1 MAGSDQ
7 FSFAASG
14 MARIHLPLFSFLTLV
29 SLIALAI
36 AASLVAHWVSR
47 QPSFVI
53 CAKFLLSEQFWQ
65 AITSFYETPD

>member
-14 MARIHLPLFSFLTLV
+14 IKKIHLPLFAFLSLV

-47 QPSFVI
+47 Q
-53 CAKFLLSEQFWQ
+53 
-65 AITSFYETPD
+65 